1 MRFILYATIIAALA
15 PVMFYGCDRA
25 ARASTMVIWELVYDG
40 NVLSSEIGDL
50 TYAECAHLKAE
61 LGGIDLQCIPRQV
74 QREES

>member
-1 MRFILYATIIAALA
+1 MRYLLWIVAIAMLS

-40 NVLSSEIGDL
+40 NVLSDEIGDL
-50 TYAECAHLKAE
+50 NYAECAQLKEE
-61 LGGIDLQCIPRQV
+61 LGGVDLQCIPRQV